1 MPAPWAVTLKS
12 EAAVDVTV
20 IWGTGEEGGQEEVR
34 SGRAQL
40 AQMRVC
46 MRARVC
52 VCVCVYVCGY
62 VCVCVCV
69 CVRVHLGW
77 RWRGEKTR
85 MRKGRGRERLCGAG
99 E

>member
-46 MRARVC
+46 MRARARACVC
-52 VCVCVYVCGY
+52 VCVCMYAGMC

-69 CVRVHLGW
+69 CACAFGVEMAR
-77 RWRGEKTR
+77 
-85 MRKGRGRERLCGAG
+85 REDDEDEEGSR
-99 E
+99 

>member
-69 CVRVHLGW
+69 CACAFGVEMAR
-77 RWRGEKTR
+77 
-85 MRKGRGRERLCGAG
+85 REDDEDEEGSR
-99 E
+99 